1 MAPRRPLS
9 QPTPLIPLSEGKS
22 CFYTYFHLSAI
33 LLGRTAYENRACEGA
48 LEPLATDSPDCPL
61 LLHAHLSNLHVSVV
75 PHSRPSLALDNERRL

>member
-1 MAPRRPLS
+1 MAPPRRPLS
-9 QPTPLIPLSEGKS
+9 QPTPLTPLSEGKS

-61 LLHAHLSNLHVSVV
+61 LLHAPVQ
-75 PHSRPSLALDNERRL
+75 PPRQCRPPFTS